1 MPYKNYLQRLLEDQT
16 IYKDNR
22 DVAWAT
28 PNEFDKI
35 TDGGNL
41 GTTGIIGE
49 GNFYGD
55 VWNDMSQMGMNP
67 DLYDMDELA
76 ARTDGPELNHEIQQ
90 IDSEF
95 RRLYWDT
102 EPMVAHDDVMASRLK
117 SFAKAQENLY
127 KEWMNALKG
136 FVTGVGSMFVLRD
149 KFQYLLNGLVEFNA
163 SAR

>member
-1 MPYKNYLQRLLEDQT
+1 MAYKNYFQRLLEDQT
-16 IYKDNR
+16 IYRDNR
-22 DVAWAT
+22 DVAWASPT
-28 PNEFDKI
+28 EFGKI
-35 TDGGNL
+35 AEGSNL

-49 GNFYGD
+49 GTFYGD
-55 VWNDMSQMGMNP
+55 VWKDMSQMGMNP

-76 ARTDGPELNHEIQQ
+76 AMTDGPELNHQIQR

-102 EPMVAHDDVMASRLK
+102 EPMVAHNDFMASRLK

-127 KEWMNALKG
+127 KSWMNALKG

-149 KFQYLLNGLVEFNA
+149 KFQYLLNELVEFNA
-163 SAR
+163 SVR